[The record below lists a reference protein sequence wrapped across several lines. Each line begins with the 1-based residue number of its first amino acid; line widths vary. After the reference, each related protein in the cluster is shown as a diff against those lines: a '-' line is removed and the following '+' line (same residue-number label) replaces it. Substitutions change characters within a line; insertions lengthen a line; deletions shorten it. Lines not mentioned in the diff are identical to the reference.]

1 MSEISQE
8 QLAREESFANDV
20 ERAQIRL
27 VKVVEVFIGAGI
39 EPYVHVKP
47 IYQRRYLNEEGDPE
61 FTEGA
66 EVWDVPILYDSNQS
80 YANWSPPQV
89 DDTGLLIQTDQPFD
103 LWWETGEF
111 DLEPNNSRKRNRS
124 DGFFLPAGWAK
135 VKFMD
140 QASVEWHEMRN
151 MENDLR
157 VAINND
163 QGTHLQHKL
172 NNLMLS
178 QQGFDVLALNS
189 VSLMQ
194 NLISGFTA
202 LAAENTLTNRSAYAA
217 VAAQLSL
224 IYGGVQAPVRPPAAK
239 VRP

>member
-27 VKVVEVFIGAGI
+27 VKVVDVFIGAL

-47 IYQRRYLNEEGDPE
+47 IYQRRYLNEDGEEE
-61 FTEGA
+61 FTEGG

-80 YANWSPPQV
+80 YANWSPPEI

-103 LWWETGEF
+103 EWWETGLH

-124 DGFFLPAGWAK
+124 DGFFLPAGWSK
-135 VKFMD
+135 VKFLD
-140 QASVEWHEMRN
+140 QASPDWHEMRN

-163 QGTHLQHKL
+163 EGVHLQHFL
-172 NNLMLS
+172 TNLMVS
-178 QQGFDVLALNS
+178 KQGFDVVALQS

-194 NLISGFTA
+194 NLIQAFTS
-202 LAAENTLTNRSAYAA
+202 LAAENTLTNRSVYGA

-224 IYGGVQAPVRPPAAK
+224 IYGGVQAPVRPIAVK